1 MVEMHLCI
9 SLTGSRS
16 YTNARSKSRFFN
28 MPVEKRKKKEKKR
41 KGKQIDLQYDIIVH
55 RIYPLARYS
64 KGLAD
69 PDIHPCFS
77 SGSPE
82 HVRPVPQIQPCH
94 GVMPPAFSSKPVS
107 LNTA

>member
-16 YTNARSKSRFFN
+16 YTNARSKSRLFN
-28 MPVEKRKKKEKKR
+28 MPVKKEKKSKR
-41 KGKQIDLQYDIIVH
+41 IDLQHDIIVH
-55 RIYPLARYS
+55 GIYPLARYS